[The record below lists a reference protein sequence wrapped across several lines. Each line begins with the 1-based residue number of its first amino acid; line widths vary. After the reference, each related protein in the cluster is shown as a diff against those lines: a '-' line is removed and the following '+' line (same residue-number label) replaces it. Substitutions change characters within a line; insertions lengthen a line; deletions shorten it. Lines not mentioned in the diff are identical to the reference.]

1 MILNR
6 VNYENEKEKIK
17 KKEKENQE
25 TEEIEEEKEEE
36 EEEIDYEDSHKR
48 KMIRNT
54 GDESEKENIISL
66 QYKIFYYKIFSII
79 LVVLVLL
86 IVLIIIFRNSRKKED
101 KLATSLIDKVKEN
114 EENNETISDNNQNN
128 TETKE
133 NIEDE
138 KNNKIINEIKN
149 LYNKGEINIIKF
161 FEEKINE
168 KTYSLPDNSM
178 KTNVHINIGFNENNI
193 DTIIKHLSSALY
205 HANQSTFLHI
215 HMMDADTFGYDS
227 LIKLKNMIYKIN
239 NNTEVIVYNASQV
252 LKDFSIKEG
261 SSSTFSKEYAKLYA
275 FKAIKS
281 VQKIIFLDADD
292 CMVEK
297 DLSELYNLDMNNIY
311 IRGISEEPSI
321 KYPVDWL
328 DKYLLDKSHYING
341 GVVLVNLELSQMED
355 FYNKAIE
362 LNNNE
367 FYTKTEDPV
376 QDILNV
382 LMRKKIE
389 FFHPRYNKINF
400 YENTEDKNDE
410 SKWYSWITE
419 TLKIC
424 ERNNHFYTKEEL
436 IQADNNPVII
446 HYQYD
451 NKLNKVVKKYE
462 EDKSFYAKLVG
473 I

>member
-1 MILNR
+1 MIK
-6 VNYENEKEKIK
+6 NE
-17 KKEKENQE
+17 
-25 TEEIEEEKEEE
+25 
-36 EEEIDYEDSHKR
+36 
-48 KMIRNT
+48 
-54 GDESEKENIISL
+54 GDESKKENIISL
-66 QYKIFYYKIFSII
+66 QNKIFYYKIFSII

-86 IVLIIIFRNSRKKED
+86 IVLIIILRKSRKKED
-101 KLATSLIDKVKEN
+101 KLTKSLIDKVKEN
-114 EENNETISDNNQNN
+114 EESNKTISDNNQN
-128 TETKE
+128 TIETKE
-133 NIEDE
+133 NKEDE

-149 LYNKGEINIIKF
+149 VYNNNGELNIIKF

-178 KTNVHINIGFNENNI
+178 KTNVHINIGFSENNI
-193 DTIIKHLSSALY
+193 DIIIKHLSSALY

-227 LIKLKNMIYKIN
+227 LTKLKNMIYKIN
-239 NNTEVIVYNASQV
+239 NNTEVIVYNASRV

-275 FKAIKS
+275 FKVIKN

-311 IRGISEEPSI
+311 LRGISEEPSI
-321 KYPVDWL
+321 KYSDNWL
-328 DKYLLDKSHYING
+328 DKYLVDKSHYING
-341 GVVLVNLELSQMED
+341 GVVLVNLELSQQEE

-367 FYTKTEDPV
+367 FYKKTEDPV

-389 FFHPRYNKINF
+389 FFHPKYNKINF

-410 SKWYSWITE
+410 SKWYSWIKE